1 MFFLHVCFAK
11 KYWMQALE
19 TDLTTPWLKDRGPID
34 SQSDDGDLIGLRIVA
49 WTILMKPYLVGV
61 QIQVPSGKL
70 T

>member
-49 WTILMKPYLVGV
+49 G
-61 QIQVPSGKL
+61 QF
-70 T
+70 